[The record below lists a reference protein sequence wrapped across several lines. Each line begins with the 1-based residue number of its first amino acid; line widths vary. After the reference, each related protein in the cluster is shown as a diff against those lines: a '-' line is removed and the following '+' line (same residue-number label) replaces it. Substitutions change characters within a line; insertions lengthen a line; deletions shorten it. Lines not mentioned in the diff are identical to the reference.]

1 MCGRALLAIAG
12 VMLAGPLLQLLLAVM
27 ALLNRLHLLPLLRL
41 LSPLR
46 LQPQLRRPH
55 LLQHLLQHQR
65 LPQ

>member
-1 MCGRALLAIAG
+1 MFGRALRAIAG
-12 VMLAGPLLQLLLAVM
+12 VMLAGLLLQLLLAVM
-27 ALLNRLHLLPLLRL
+27 ALLNRWHLLPLLRL

-55 LLQHLLQHQR
+55 LLQLLHQHRR

>member
-1 MCGRALLAIAG
+1 MFGKTQQANAG
-12 VMLAGPLLQLLLAVM
+12 VMPAGLLQRLLLAVM
-27 ALLNRLHLLPLLRL
+27 ALLNRWHLLPLLRL

-55 LLQHLLQHQR
+55 LLQLLHQHRR